1 MRWATP
7 KRLYIL
13 QMDPKAVW
21 DASLSPGPL
30 SERASEHSG
39 EKGDFRD
46 QLRLEK
52 GHDLTTTT
60 E

>member
-1 MRWATP
+1 M
-7 KRLYIL
+7 RLYYR
-13 QMDPKAVW
+13 QTDPKGVW

-30 SERASEHSG
+30 SKRASEHSG

-52 GHDLTTTT
+52 GHDLATNT

>member
-1 MRWATP
+1 M
-7 KRLYIL
+7 RLYYR
-13 QMDPKAVW
+13 QTDPKGIW

-30 SERASEHSG
+30 SKRASEHSG

-46 QLRLEK
+46 QLKLEK
-52 GHDLTTTT
+52 GHDLATTT